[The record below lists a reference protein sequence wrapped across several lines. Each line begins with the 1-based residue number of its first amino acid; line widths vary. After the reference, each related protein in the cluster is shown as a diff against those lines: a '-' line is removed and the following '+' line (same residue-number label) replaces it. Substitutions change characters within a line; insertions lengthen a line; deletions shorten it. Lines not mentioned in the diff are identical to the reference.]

1 MSNPRYVYR
10 YLSSA
15 EHADQMLEGKVWI
28 STFEHI
34 RTVDASRGDP
44 HEGTL
49 AFGERPI
56 SALSADERAGVEA
69 QALAMGRPNIP
80 GVEPRVRLLA
90 KVRDAYMLCTSLKKH
105 DKQLMR
111 MFGEHCVRI
120 EDPPKV
126 LEAIAG
132 ALNLKAPVDRRIC
145 APMTYRG
152 RAIPEQTIAWQAPY
166 LANIPSLSNEREFRF
181 CWVPAQ
187 TTASIESVLVD
198 LPELAPK
205 MRRM

>member
-1 MSNPRYVYR
+1 
-10 YLSSA
+10 
-15 EHADQMLEGKVWI
+15 MLEGKVWI

-44 HEGTL
+44 DEGAL
-49 AFGERPI
+49 AFGERLV
-56 SALSADERAGVEA
+56 SALSPDARAAVEA
-69 QALAMGRPNIP
+69 KALASGAPRIP
-80 GVEPRVRLLA
+80 GIEPRVRLLA
-90 KVRDAYMLCTSLKKH
+90 KVRDAYMLCTSLKKR
-105 DKQLMR
+105 DRQLMR

-126 LEAIAG
+126 IEAIAN
-132 ALNLKAPVDRRIC
+132 ALNSTVPVERRIC

-152 RAIPEQTIAWQAPY
+152 RAIPEGVIAWQAPY
-166 LANIPSLSNEREFRF
+166 LANIPSLSSEREFRF

-187 TTASIESVLVD
+187 ITASIASMLVD
-198 LPELAPK
+198 LPTLAPQ